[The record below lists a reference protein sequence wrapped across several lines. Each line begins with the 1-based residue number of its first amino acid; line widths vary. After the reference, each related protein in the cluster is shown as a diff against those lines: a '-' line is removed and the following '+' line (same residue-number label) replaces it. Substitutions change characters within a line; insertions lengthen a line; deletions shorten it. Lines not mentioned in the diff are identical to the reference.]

1 MQIKSRLSIVDWLS
15 LVNCW
20 RFFCVSLRRGLTPH
34 SMAMK
39 SDEIMGKRIKNGD
52 RLWDGMVVP
61 NHHFTQSNWDRS
73 QKIVVIAWA
82 VHSSWADHGTK
93 LCVLIHLFWTTNVVK
108 LHQFRLL
115 WWYHVMPTSSIYW
128 NSNGGRGCSPAAS
141 CVKNFWMI
149 SFASLT
155 PRQRMLGKSTTLS
168 IFALSS
174 PNLGEMLQKSSR
186 WRIIH

>member
-1 MQIKSRLSIVDWLS
+1 MKKGDGTRAMQIKSRLSIVDWLS

-73 QKIVVIAWA
+73 EKMDYEITDIHTDRGAEMPKNCGHCLSCSLFLGRSWHETMRA
-82 VHSSWADHGTK
+82 DSS
-93 LCVLIHLFWTTNVVK
+93 
-108 LHQFRLL
+108 LL
-115 WWYHVMPTSSIYW
+115 DY
-128 NSNGGRGCSPAAS
+128 
-141 CVKNFWMI
+141 
-149 SFASLT
+149 
-155 PRQRMLGKSTTLS
+155 
-168 IFALSS
+168 
-174 PNLGEMLQKSSR
+174 
-186 WRIIH
+186 